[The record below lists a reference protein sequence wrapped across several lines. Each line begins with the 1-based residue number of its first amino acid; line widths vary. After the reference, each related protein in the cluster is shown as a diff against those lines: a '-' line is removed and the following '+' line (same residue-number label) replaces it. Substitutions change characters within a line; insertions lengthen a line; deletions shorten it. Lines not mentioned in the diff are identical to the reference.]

1 MIGCPVRLAPMTI
14 ASPPDSIPWK
24 ESAVCVRRPQGGDA
38 AEREIVVQGSLLNV
52 VQVIGTTDFGPMS
65 ALLIS
70 LPDRGAAPFRYTGYE
85 ILELLREL
93 PFSGK

>member
-1 MIGCPVRLAPMTI
+1 MTI
-14 ASPPDSIPWK
+14 DSPPDFIPWN

-38 AEREIVVQGSLLNV
+38 AEREFVAQGSLLEGV
-52 VQVIGTTDFGPMS
+52 RVIGITDFGPMS

-85 ILELLREL
+85 IQELLREL
-93 PFSGK
+93 PFNGT